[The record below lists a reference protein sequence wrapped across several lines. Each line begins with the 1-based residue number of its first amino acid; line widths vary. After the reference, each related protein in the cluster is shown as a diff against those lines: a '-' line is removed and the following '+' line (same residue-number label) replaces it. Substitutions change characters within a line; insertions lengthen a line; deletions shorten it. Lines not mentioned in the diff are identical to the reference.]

1 MVCVPVSSLISSLR
15 ELTIFTKL
23 DRLQPKLLSKLL
35 RPGNSAPTPPPLPPF
50 VPIEPAALL
59 QSAATSASAS
69 VPATVSSSK
78 HEMIDTAKTEESA
91 THSTS
96 GTSSASDQ
104 VGVRKKACF
113 DAQPSGHRRARS
125 PVNLTLPMQPPT
137 PEVVRRAL
145 AKMKIGNG
153 FADFVTGSF
162 NGSQQGAMLAAAER
176 DVGFTLV
183 KGPPGTGKT
192 TTLKGLLNLIHIR
205 EFSRYYDDIAS
216 EEYKLAKEAG
226 KPRSQLVHQNTPG
239 LTHFAV
245 SR

>member
-1 MVCVPVSSLISSLR
+1 M
-15 ELTIFTKL
+15 
-23 DRLQPKLLSKLL
+23 
-35 RPGNSAPTPPPLPPF
+35 
-50 VPIEPAALL
+50 
-59 QSAATSASAS
+59 
-69 VPATVSSSK
+69 
-78 HEMIDTAKTEESA
+78 
-91 THSTS
+91 
-96 GTSSASDQ
+96 
-104 VGVRKKACF
+104 
-113 DAQPSGHRRARS
+113 
-125 PVNLTLPMQPPT
+125 
-137 PEVVRRAL
+137 L

-226 KPRSQLVHQNTPG
+226 KPRSQLVH
-239 LTHFAV
+239 
-245 SR
+245 